1 MPKLRVLVDSCV
13 IIEAHR
19 TKVWKALT
27 SHFDVETVECC
38 VVECCTGDIFVPGR
52 VPMDSA
58 TLRSELADIHN
69 VDEIMRVALHLDHQD
84 LPALDPGEEHL
95 LAWLHANPGQEL
107 ITVLSTADRAAI
119 RGSFVMNLLDQ
130 VRSLEDLAK
139 QARVG
144 RNQLGKLQ
152 GHFHET
158 WLSQLRMQLRSG
170 VI

>member
-1 MPKLRVLVDSCV
+1 MPKPRVLVDSCV
-13 IIEAHR
+13 IIEAYR

-38 VVECCTGDIFVPGR
+38 VVECCTGDNLVPGR

-58 TLRSELADIHN
+58 TLRSELAAVHQ
-69 VDEIMRVALHLDHQD
+69 VDDLMLAALHIDHLD

-95 LAWLHANPGQEL
+95 LGWLHANPGQAL

-119 RGSFVMNLLDQ
+119 RGSHVMNLLDQ

-139 QARVG
+139 QAHVG

-152 GHFHET
+152 SHFLES
-158 WLSQLRMQLRSG
+158 WLSQLRLQLRTG
-170 VI
+170 VL

>member
-1 MPKLRVLVDSCV
+1 MPKPRVLVDSCV

-38 VVECCTGDIFVPGR
+38 VVECCTGDPLVPGR
-52 VPMDSA
+52 IPMSSV
-58 TLRSELADIHN
+58 TLRSQLAVVHH
-69 VDEIMRVALHLDHQD
+69 VDDLMLATLHLDHPD

-95 LAWLHANPGQEL
+95 LAWLHANPGDAL

-119 RGSFVMNLLDQ
+119 RGSYVMSLLDR
-130 VRSLEDLAK
+130 VKSLEELAK
-139 QARVG
+139 QAHVG

-152 GHFHET
+152 GHFLES
-158 WLSQLRMQLRSG
+158 WLSHLRMQLRTG